1 MSLKIERE
9 TVTETVKDVVA
20 ENLARHDSFVGKTA
34 ERIAEAARGDLPGT
48 SGKHPI
54 SAVVGTALTGGR
66 KNAGKKGYLAAYL
79 KQLEDHPLRTKML
92 TAGALAGGQEL
103 LASWLA
109 KDRNK
114 HGNYFTGRVPKM
126 ATYGALVSAPLG
138 HFMVWLLQK
147 IFSGRTS
154 LRAKILQIL
163 VSNLVVAPIQNTIYL
178 VAMALIAG
186 AKTFHQVKATLRVSF
201 WKVMR
206 VSWIT
211 SPICLAFAQKFLPE
225 ELWVPFFNLVSFIIG
240 TYINTVTKKKRLA
253 ALRKKHFGE
262 GPRGGGPLGPPGG
275 PGSTMGGPTLPG
287 HHGPGAPLGG
297 HRGPEDYPPLGPQP
311 PLGSNPPY

>member
-1 MSLKIERE
+1 MSSLKIERD
-9 TVTETVKDVVA
+9 TVTETVKNAVTDHAV
-20 ENLARHDSFVGKTA
+20 NKGGFVGSA
-34 ERIAEAARGDLPGT
+34 AAAVAEAAHGQLPGT

-66 KNAGKKGYLAAYL
+66 KNAGTKGYLAAYL
-79 KQLEDHPLRTKML
+79 QQLEDHPLRTKML
-92 TAGALAGGQEL
+92 TAGTLAGSQEL

-114 HGNYFTGRVPKM
+114 HGNYFTSRVPKM
-126 ATYGALVSAPLG
+126 AAYGALVSAPLG
-138 HFMVWLLQK
+138 HFLIWVLQK

-163 VSNLVVAPIQNTIYL
+163 VSNLIIAPIQNTVYL

-186 AKTFHQVKATLRVSF
+186 AKTFHQVKATVRVGF
-201 WKVMR
+201 WRVMR

-225 ELWVPFFNLVSFIIG
+225 NTWVPFFNLVSFIIG

-253 ALRKKHFGE
+253 ALRKKHFGDSRDSRAPGGSSVVG
-262 GPRGGGPLGPPGG
+262 GPRPGG
-275 PGSTMGGPTLPG
+275 V
-287 HHGPGAPLGG
+287 
-297 HRGPEDYPPLGPQP
+297 GPEDYPPLGP
-311 PLGSNPPY
+311 NPPY